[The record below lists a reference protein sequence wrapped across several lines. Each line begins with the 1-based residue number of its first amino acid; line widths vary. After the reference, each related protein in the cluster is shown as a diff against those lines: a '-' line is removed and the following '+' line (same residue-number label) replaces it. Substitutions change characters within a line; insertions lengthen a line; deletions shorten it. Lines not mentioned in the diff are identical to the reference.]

1 MKLDPKWRLTDE
13 QQLALLNKTIESI
26 ETEKDYKYDQAY
38 WFQLID
44 PVNGLSMARS
54 ENLERFKEYRQERQ
68 TLGVPCNTACCVAGH
83 MAINGDALGYQFD
96 PKHHAP
102 QICSSWLPKYEIVF
116 HLLFNECFR
125 HMAGVKES
133 KPLVLEYLRML
144 RDGVS
149 QIAVLEAMQTDSRL
163 SSRLCA
169 WANLEVELIEARMQE
184 RS

>member
-44 PVNGLSMARS
+44 PVNQMTTARS
-54 ENLERFKEYRQERQ
+54 ENLEKFKEYQQEHR

-96 PKHHAP
+96 PNHHAQ
-102 QICSSWLPKYEIVF
+102 QICSSWLPKYERVF
-116 HLLFNECFR
+116 RLLFNECFR
-125 HMAGVKES
+125 HIAGVKES

-149 QIAVLEAMQTDSRL
+149 QVAVLEAMGTDSRL
-163 SSRLCA
+163 PSRL
-169 WANLEVELIEARMQE
+169 WTWVHLEVELLEARMQE